1 MKEFIIAAIMIL
13 AAAGCGRGTSDADAF
28 GTFEADEVIISAETS
43 GRIISM
49 DVTEGTMVSGG
60 AVIAVTDT
68 TMLVLQRAELD
79 AVTAQA
85 QARLAGIAAQDAVIR
100 QQIENLTVN
109 IERTRR
115 MLADGAATQKQLDD
129 LTGQMEVLLRQ
140 AEANGT
146 QRRSV
151 AAEQQGIAARRDI
164 LDEQIARST
173 IHAPFEATVI
183 EKYASAHE
191 LTAAGK
197 PLVKLANMKTMKLKV
212 WISGAQL
219 ASVKT
224 GSECTV
230 RIDRGEKDFQNYTGS
245 ITHIAEK
252 AEFTPKIIQTKEE
265 RVTLVYAVTIE
276 VPNDGSIKSG
286 MPGEVIF
293 NPNSLPE
300 NNL

>member
-1 MKEFIIAAIMIL
+1 MKRAVIPIVLLL
-13 AAAGCGRGTSDADAF
+13 AAAGCHRGESDADAW
-28 GTFEADEVIISAETS
+28 GTFMADEVIISAETS

-49 DVTEGTMVSGG
+49 DVTEGMLVAGG

-68 TMLVLQRAELD
+68 TMAVLQRGELD

-100 QQIENLTVN
+100 QQMDNLSVN

-115 MLADGAATQKQLDD
+115 MLADGAATRKQLDD
-129 LTGQMEVLLRQ
+129 LTGQMEVLRLQ
-140 AEANGT
+140 AEANAT

-151 AAEQQGIAARRDI
+151 AAEQQGITAKRAV

-173 IHAPFEATVI
+173 VCAPCEATDI

-191 LTAAGK
+191 MTAAGK
-197 PLVKLANMKTMKLKV
+197 PLVKLANMNIMKLKV
-212 WISGAQL
+212 WVSGAQL
-219 ASVKT
+219 AEVKT
-224 GSECTV
+224 GTTCTV
-230 RIDRGEKDFQNYTGS
+230 RIDQGKKEFKNYTGT
-245 ITHIAEK
+245 ITHISEK

-276 VPNDGSIKSG
+276 VQNDGSIKSG
-286 MPGEVIF
+286 MPGEAIF
-293 NPNSLPE
+293 N
-300 NNL
+300 

>member
-1 MKEFIIAAIMIL
+1 MKKLIIPL
-13 AAAGCGRGTSDADAF
+13 LLLLAAGCNRGESDADAW

-49 DVTEGTMVSGG
+49 DVTEGMVVAGG

-68 TMLVLQRAELD
+68 TMLMLQRAEFD

-85 QARLAGIAAQDAVIR
+85 QARLAGISAQDAVIR
-100 QQIENLTVN
+100 QQMDNLSVN

-129 LTGQMEVLLRQ
+129 LNGQMEVLRRQ
-140 AEANGT
+140 AEANNT

-151 AAEQQGIAARRDI
+151 AAEQQSIAAKKAL
-164 LDEQIARST
+164 LDEQMARST
-173 IHAPFEATVI
+173 VRAPYAATVI
-183 EKYASAHE
+183 DTYASVYE

-197 PLVKLANMKTMKLKV
+197 PLVRLADMKTMKLKV

-219 ASVKT
+219 ADVKIGAT
-224 GSECTV
+224 CTV
-230 RIDRGEKDFQNYTGS
+230 RIDQGKTEFKNFTGTV
-245 ITHIAEK
+245 THIAEK

-265 RVTLVYAVTIE
+265 RVTLVYAVTID
-276 VPNDGSIKSG
+276 VPNDGSIKAG
-286 MPGEVIF
+286 MPGEAIF
-293 NPNSLPE
+293 N
-300 NNL
+300 

>member
-1 MKEFIIAAIMIL
+1 MKKLIIPLSIL
-13 AAAGCGRGTSDADAF
+13 MAAAGCGRGGSEADAW
-28 GTFEADEVIISAETS
+28 GTFEAEEVIISAETS

-49 DVTEGTMVSGG
+49 DVTEGMMVSGG

-68 TMLVLQRAELD
+68 TMQVLQRAELD

-100 QQIENLTVN
+100 QQMDNLSVN

-140 AEANGT
+140 AEANNT

-151 AAEQQGIAARRDI
+151 AAEQQGIAARRAV
-164 LDEQIARST
+164 LNEQIVRS
-173 IHAPFEATVI
+173 IVRVPYDATVI
-183 EKYASAHE
+183 GKYASVYE

-197 PLVKLANMKTMKLKV
+197 PLVKLADMKTMRLKV

-219 ASVKT
+219 ASVKV

-230 RIDRGEKDFQNYTGS
+230 RIDRGEKEFQNYTGI

-286 MPGEVIF
+286 MPGEAIF
-293 NPNSLPE
+293 D
-300 NNL
+300 

>member
-1 MKEFIIAAIMIL
+1 MNDMKKLVIPVIMLL
-13 AAAGCGRGTSDADAF
+13 AAAGCGRGESDADAW
-28 GTFEADEVIISAETS
+28 GTFEAEEIIISAESS

-49 DVTEGTMVSGG
+49 DVTEGMMVAGG

-100 QQIENLTVN
+100 QQMDNLAVN

-129 LTGQMEVLLRQ
+129 LTGQMEVLRRQ

-151 AAEQQGIAARRDI
+151 AAEQQGIDAKRA
-164 LDEQIARST
+164 LLNEQIARST
-173 IHAPFEATVI
+173 IRAPYDATVT
-183 EKYASAHE
+183 EKYALAHE

-197 PLVKLANMKTMKLKV
+197 PLVKLADMKTMKLKV
-212 WISGAQL
+212 WVSGAQL
-219 ASVKT
+219 AEVKT
-224 GSECTV
+224 GASCTV
-230 RIDRGEKDFQNYTGS
+230 RIDQGEKDFKNYTGS
-245 ITHIAEK
+245 LTHISEK

-265 RVTLVYAVTIE
+265 RVTLVYAVTID
-276 VPNDGSIKSG
+276 VPNDGSIKAG
-286 MPGEVIF
+286 MPGEAIF
-293 NPNSLPE
+293 N
-300 NNL
+300 

>member
-1 MKEFIIAAIMIL
+1 MKELIIAVVMLL
-13 AAAGCGRGTSDADAF
+13 AAAGCGRGVSDADAF

-49 DVTEGTMVSGG
+49 NVTEGMMVAGG

-68 TMLVLQRAELD
+68 TMQVLQRGELD

-85 QARLAGIAAQDAVIR
+85 QARLAGIAAQDAVIQ
-100 QQIENLTVN
+100 QQIENLSVN

-140 AEANGT
+140 AEANNT
-146 QRRSV
+146 QRRLV
-151 AAEQQGIAARRDI
+151 AAEQQGISAKRAI
-164 LDEQIARST
+164 LNEQIARST
-173 IHAPFEATVI
+173 VRAPFEATI
-183 EKYASAHE
+183 TEKYASAHE

-197 PLVKLANMKTMKLKV
+197 PLVKLADMKTMKLKV

-219 ASVKT
+219 ASVKV
-224 GSECTV
+224 GSECDV
-230 RIDRGEKDFQNYTGS
+230 RIDHDEKEFRNYSGT
-245 ITHIAEK
+245 ITHVAEK

-286 MPGEVIF
+286 MPGEAIF
-293 NPNSLPE
+293 K
-300 NNL
+300 

>member
-1 MKEFIIAAIMIL
+1 MKRVVIPIVLLL
-13 AAAGCGRGTSDADAF
+13 AAAGCNRGESDADAW
-28 GTFEADEVIISAETS
+28 GTFEADEVIISAETL

-49 DVTEGTMVSGG
+49 DVTEGMLVAGG

-68 TMLVLQRAELD
+68 TMPVLQRGELD

-100 QQIENLTVN
+100 QQMDNLAVN

-115 MLADGAATQKQLDD
+115 MLADGAATRKQLDD
-129 LTGQMEVLLRQ
+129 LTGQMEVLRRQ
-140 AEANGT
+140 GEANGT

-151 AAEQQGIAARRDI
+151 AAEQQGIAAKRAV

-173 IHAPFEATVI
+173 VRAPYDATVI

-197 PLVKLANMKTMKLKV
+197 PLVKLADMKTMKLKV
-212 WISGAQL
+212 WVSGAQL
-219 ASVKT
+219 AEVKT
-224 GSECTV
+224 GTTCTV
-230 RIDRGEKDFQNYTGS
+230 RIDQGKKEFKNYTGTV
-245 ITHIAEK
+245 THIAEK

-286 MPGEVIF
+286 MPGEAIF
-293 NPNSLPE
+293 N
-300 NNL
+300 